1 MPFTFSARTA
11 AGLAA
16 LAMSVLCNAQTFPV
30 KPIRVV
36 VPFAAGSA
44 TDTMARAY
52 GQEMSKLLGQ
62 TVVVDNKPGASGMI
76 GAETVARAAPDGYTL
91 LLGTNSTNA
100 ANASLFKK
108 LPYDQEKDF
117 APVAFL
123 GAVPLIVAVNND
135 FPAKTLRELIA
146 YAKANPGKISFAAA
160 SASQRVATEMLNGMA
175 GTKMTY
181 VPYKSSPNAITDL
194 ISGQVQLFT
203 ADLAVTLAQVK
214 AGKIR
219 GLAVTSAKRTPLA
232 PDLPTVNEAAGLK
245 GYELIA
251 WFGAFAPANT
261 PKEVIT
267 TLNAAI
273 NRAVSES
280 KELRERMDALGVEM
294 NPQSPEFL
302 ARFARSEAQKW
313 AKAIKDAGIEPE

>member
-1 MPFTFSARTA
+1 MRLSVIRHALVAVASLALAGTA
-11 AGLAA
+11 A
-16 LAMSVLCNAQTFPV
+16 AQAFPS
-30 KPIRVV
+30 KPIRIV

-52 GQEMSKLLGQ
+52 ANEMQKLLGQ
-62 TVVVDNKPGASGMI
+62 PVIVDNKPGANGMI
-76 GAETVARAAPDGYTL
+76 GAESVARAAPDGYTL
-91 LLGTNSTNA
+91 LWGTNSTNA

-135 FPAKTLRELIA
+135 FPAKNLKELLE
-146 YAKANPGKISFAAA
+146 YAKANPDKISFAAA
-160 SASQRVATEMLNGMA
+160 SSSQRVATEMMNGMA

-194 ISGQVQLFT
+194 MTGQVQLFT
-203 ADLAVTLAQVK
+203 ADLAVTLPQVK

-219 GLAVTSAKRTPLA
+219 GLAVTSAKRTPLV
-232 PDLPTVNEAAGLK
+232 DLPTVAEAGGLP

-251 WFGAFAPANT
+251 WFGAFAPAGT
-261 PKEVIT
+261 PKNVVD

-273 NRAVSES
+273 NKSMEA
-280 KELRERMDALGVEM
+280 KDLRDRMDTLGVQLDPE
-294 NPQSPEFL
+294 SPEWL
-302 ARFARSEAQKW
+302 ARFARSESEKW
-313 AKAIKDAGIEPE
+313 ARAIKQAGIQPE

>member
-1 MPFTFSARTA
+1 MRLRLVRLVFA
-11 AGLAA
+11 ACAFA
-16 LAMSVLCNAQTFPV
+16 LAGAISAQPFPS
-30 KPIRVV
+30 KPIRIV

-52 GQEMSKLLGQ
+52 GAEMQKVLGQ
-62 TVVVDNKPGASGMI
+62 PVVVDNKPGANGMI
-76 GAETVARAAPDGYTL
+76 GAEHVAKSAADGYTL
-91 LLGTNSTNA
+91 LWGTNSTNA

-108 LPYDQEKDF
+108 PPYDAEKDF
-117 APVAFL
+117 TAVAFL

-135 FPAKTLRELIA
+135 FPAKTLGELIA
-146 YAKANPGKISFAAA
+146 YAKEHPGKISFAAA

-181 VPYKSSPNAITDL
+181 VPYKSSPNAVTDL
-194 ISGQVQLFT
+194 MSGQVQLFT
-203 ADLAVTLAQVK
+203 ADLAVTLPQVK

-219 GLAVTSAKRTPLA
+219 GLAVTSARRTPLV
-232 PDLPTVNEAAGLK
+232 PELPTVAEAGKLL

-251 WFGAFAPANT
+251 WFGAFAPTGT
-261 PKEVIT
+261 PREVVA

-273 NRAVSES
+273 NKATES
-280 KELRERMDALGVEM
+280 KELRERMDTLGVEM

-302 ARFARSEAQKW
+302 AEFARSETRKW
-313 AKAIKDAGIEPE
+313 GKAIRDAGIEPE

>member
-1 MPFTFSARTA
+1 MRLSAIYRAVAACVSLVLAGTA
-11 AGLAA
+11 A
-16 LAMSVLCNAQTFPV
+16 AQSYPS
-30 KPIRVV
+30 KPIRIV

-44 TDTMARAY
+44 TDTMARSYAN
-52 GQEMSKLLGQ
+52 EMQRLLGQ
-62 TVVVDNKPGASGMI
+62 PVIVDNKPGANGMI
-76 GAETVARAAPDGYTL
+76 GAEAVARAAPDGYTL
-91 LLGTNSTNA
+91 LWGTNSTNA

-108 LPYDQEKDF
+108 MPYDQEKDF

-135 FPAKTLRELIA
+135 FPAKTLKDLLA
-146 YAKANPGKISFAAA
+146 YAKANPDKISFAAA

-203 ADLAVTLAQVK
+203 ADLAVTLPQVK

-219 GLAVTSAKRTPLA
+219 GLAVTSAKRTPHA
-232 PDLPTVNEAAGLK
+232 DLPTVAEAGGLP

-251 WFGAFAPANT
+251 WFGAFAPAGT
-261 PKEVIT
+261 PTQVVSA
-267 TLNAAI
+267 LNAAI
-273 NRAVSES
+273 NKSMEA
-280 KELRERMDALGVEM
+280 KELRDRMDTLGVQLD
-294 NPQSPEFL
+294 PQSPDWL
-302 ARFARSEAQKW
+302 GRFAKSESEKW
-313 AKAIKDAGIEPE
+313 AKAIRDAGIQPE

>member
-1 MPFTFSARTA
+1 MLGTFSVRMS

-16 LAMSVLCNAQTFPV
+16 LAMSVLCSAQTFPV

-52 GQEMSKLLGQ
+52 GQEMSKILGQ
-62 TVVVDNKPGASGMI
+62 AVVVDNKPGASGVI

-181 VPYKSSPNAITDL
+181 VPYKSSPNAVTDL

-232 PDLPTVNEAAGLK
+232 PDLPTVSEAAGLQ

-261 PKEVIT
+261 PREVIA

-273 NRAVSES
+273 NRAASES

-294 NPQSPEFL
+294 NPQPPEFL
-302 ARFARSEAQKW
+302 ARFARSETQKW
-313 AKAIKDAGIEPE
+313 AKAIKEAGIEPE

>member
-1 MPFTFSARTA
+1 MGFQFARTL
-11 AGLAA
+11 LAVCA
-16 LAMSVLCNAQTFPV
+16 LALSVPAQPQGYPA
-30 KPIRVV
+30 KPIRIV

-52 GQEMSKLLGQ
+52 GAEMQKLLGQ
-62 TVVVDNKPGASGMI
+62 PIVVDNKPGANGMI
-76 GAETVARAAPDGYTL
+76 GAEAVARAAPDGYTL
-91 LLGTNSTNA
+91 LWGTNSTNA
-100 ANASLFKK
+100 ANASLFRK
-108 LPYDQEKDF
+108 LPYDPEKDF

-123 GAVPLIVAVNND
+123 GAVPLIVAVNNE
-135 FPAKTLRELIA
+135 FPAKTLAELLA
-146 YAKANPGKISFAAA
+146 YAKANPDKISFAAA

-181 VPYKSSPNAITDL
+181 VPYKSSPGAITDL

-203 ADLAVTLAQVK
+203 ADLAVTLPQVK

-232 PDLPTVNEAAGLK
+232 PDLPTVAEAGKLP

-251 WFGAFAPANT
+251 WFGAFAPAGT
-261 PKEVIT
+261 PKDVIAQ
-267 TLNAAI
+267 LNAAI
-273 NRAVSES
+273 NKATES
-280 KELRERMDALGVEM
+280 KDLRERMDTLGVEM

-302 ARFARSEAQKW
+302 AKWAQSESRKW
-313 AKAIKDAGIEPE
+313 AKAIKDAGIQPE

>member
-1 MPFTFSARTA
+1 MRRSVIRHA
-11 AGLAA
+11 LAA
-16 LAMSVLCNAQTFPV
+16 LASLTLAGTAAAQAFPS
-30 KPIRVV
+30 KPIRIV

-52 GQEMSKLLGQ
+52 ANEMQKLLGQ
-62 TVVVDNKPGASGMI
+62 PVIVDNKPGANGMI
-76 GAETVARAAPDGYTL
+76 GAESVARAAPDGYTL
-91 LLGTNSTNA
+91 LWGTNSTNA

-135 FPAKTLRELIA
+135 FPAKNLKELLA
-146 YAKANPGKISFAAA
+146 YAKANPDQISFAAA
-160 SASQRVATEMLNGMA
+160 SSSQRVATEMMNGMA

-194 ISGQVQLFT
+194 MTGQVQLFT
-203 ADLAVTLAQVK
+203 ADLAVTLPQVK

-219 GLAVTSAKRTPLA
+219 GLAVTSAKRTPLV
-232 PDLPTVNEAAGLK
+232 DLPTVAESGGLP

-251 WFGAFAPANT
+251 WFGAFAPAGT
-261 PKEVIT
+261 PKGVVD

-273 NRAVSES
+273 NKSMEA
-280 KELRERMDALGVEM
+280 KDLRDRMDTLGVQLDPE
-294 NPQSPEFL
+294 SPEWL
-302 ARFARSEAQKW
+302 ARFAKSESEKW
-313 AKAIKDAGIEPE
+313 ARAIKQAGIQPE